1 MKNDIE
7 TFFSG
12 NRLQNQGVHYTRVNM
27 VYNLYF
33 KESEGLIVE
42 FNVK

>member
-1 MKNDIE
+1 MGARIIHRCALYMGKY
-7 TFFSG
+7 S
-12 NRLQNQGVHYTRVNM
+12 M

-42 FNVK
+42 FV